1 MGLNPSHIVQ
11 IAVPVL
17 DLARARTFYRDVLGL
32 THLFDAPPSLSF
44 FQCGQTR
51 LMLSPQEGVQ
61 GVAGPLLYYNVAD
74 ASAAQAALE
83 ATGAPLVQPAH
94 LIARADGK
102 DIHLA
107 ICRDSEGN
115 MVGLMSETPSV
126 V

>member
-11 IAVPVL
+11 VAVPVL
-17 DLARARTFYRDVLGL
+17 DIDRARAFYRDVLGL

-51 LMLSPQEGVQ
+51 LMLGPREGAEP
-61 GVAGPLLYYNVAD
+61 VAGPILYYNVPD
-74 ASAAQAALE
+74 AGAAQADLVA
-83 ATGAPLVQPAH
+83 AGAPLVQPAH
-94 LIARADGK
+94 LIARVAGK

-115 MVGLMSETPSV
+115 MVGLMSETPTV
-126 V
+126 